1 MGCGTRRARHRKCC
15 WPAEDSNRLLQGRT
29 QKVVDPQR
37 PQQMRPLP
45 LARRCMAGC
54 QRQGAARA
62 GVDCVI
68 NRIVLWVAW
77 ALAAFL
83 SAFNGHL
90 IVLVRF
96 RLASRAEASG
106 GRSEFP
112 FALPIH
118 QHATHAQVFLE
129 TVGPFRYAATTPG
142 VCEACSPSMLLYIR
156 RSLRKYGTRVNPFG
170 TSVGQWG

>member
-1 MGCGTRRARHRKCC
+1 MVGSKREGARAR
-15 WPAEDSNRLLQGRT
+15 
-29 QKVVDPQR
+29 
-37 PQQMRPLP
+37 
-45 LARRCMAGC
+45 
-54 QRQGAARA
+54 
-62 GVDCVI
+62 VDCVI

-129 TVGPFRYAATTPG
+129 TD
-142 VCEACSPSMLLYIR
+142 S
-156 RSLRKYGTRVNPFG
+156 
-170 TSVGQWG
+170 Q

>member
-1 MGCGTRRARHRKCC
+1 MGCGTRRARLGAVHRPQRILTVYSK
-15 WPAEDSNRLLQGRT
+15 AVRK
-29 QKVVDPQR
+29 KVVDPQR

-129 TVGPFRYAATTPG
+129 TVAPFRYAATTPG
-142 VCEACSPSMLLYIR
+142 VFMGRAMRAPVARACCFRSRGR
-156 RSLRKYGTRVNPFG
+156 RGSTAPE
-170 TSVGQWG
+170 